1 MSRTSLITLK
11 RFSAEQLVLDDHDT
25 IVVLSFFFP
34 ADTSLI
40 NRIAIDDTWRSFA
53 QGLLVEAVDAS
64 YALGYVDIAMQVFY
78 PSSASRSG
86 EVLALLNRFALRASQ
101 HWFKHRR
108 SKDLM
113 SAKIYESVR
122 RELSRRFRTYLYAQQ
137 ARRANAVLTALVD
150 YSAAA

>member
-1 MSRTSLITLK
+1 MTTTQSWCFL
-11 RFSAEQLVLDDHDT
+11 FSFPPTRRSSIVSPST
-25 IVVLSFFFP
+25 ILG
-34 ADTSLI
+34 AAL
-40 NRIAIDDTWRSFA
+40 RK
-53 QGLLVEAVDAS
+53 GLLVEAVDAS

-86 EVLALLNRFALRASQ
+86 EMLALLNRFALRASQ